1 MKRKTF
7 LGTIILLFC
16 LVFLTV
22 CSVSTSNGGNDY
34 TEEEPLQPIYYTVSF
49 ILNNNEIYNEQSV
62 QNGTLVKRLE
72 NPTDLENS
80 RFVGWYETPNFT
92 KRFIFSKAITN
103 NMNLYARFISN
114 DYIPT
119 GEKFTIE
126 APIPGSNIFIEDEN
140 GARNITIPSLYVCD
154 HEVTQDEW
162 TKYMKPNNLKDS
174 WGKGDN
180 YPIYNVCWYD
190 CIVYCNLRSEAE
202 GLVPAYYII
211 IDGEENYDVVT
222 WLTQD
227 GSNLEVDADGKFYYK
242 ETRDKNH
249 VPSDSAISAV
259 LDQVQCNLDANGYRI
274 PTEAEWEFIARGGR
288 ANDATYENIG
298 DYAWYSGNCKDGE
311 KKSHEVKQKLPNTL
325 GIYDI
330 LGNVSEIC
338 FDRHGTI
345 TSQTDIFG
353 AEGPKCIRRGG
364 CYVNDKTGT
373 DTGKDDGIK
382 YPTGCNIEARG
393 QPKYPYEISE
403 YGGLRVI
410 CTVNN

>member
-1 MKRKTF
+1 MRK
-7 LGTIILLFC
+7 LKILIVLLSSILLA
-16 LVFLTV
+16 
-22 CSVSTSNGGNDY
+22 CSVSTSSGGNDY
-34 TEEEPLQPIYYTVSF
+34 TEEEVSYTVNFYDNNSNLLESQI
-49 ILNNNEIYNEQSV
+49 ILLGNKAERPANPEI
-62 QNGTLVKRLE
+62 
-72 NPTDLENS
+72 DENS
-80 RFVGWYETPNFT
+80 RFVGWYENPNFT
-92 KRFIFSKAITN
+92 KRFIFSKPITEN
-103 NMNLYARFISN
+103 KNLYARFISN
-114 DYIPT
+114 NYIPT
-119 GEKFTIE
+119 GEEFIIE
-126 APIPGSNIFIEDEN
+126 APIQGSNIFIEDEN

-162 TKYMKPNNLKDS
+162 AKYMKPNNLKDS

-202 GLVPAYYII
+202 GLVPAYYIM

-288 ANDATYENIG
+288 DNDATYESIG
-298 DYAWYSGNCKDGE
+298 DYAWYSGNCKGGE

-353 AEGPKCIRRGG
+353 AEGPKYIRRGG

-410 CTVNN
+410 CTFN

>member
-1 MKRKTF
+1 MRK
-7 LGTIILLFC
+7 LKILIVLLSSILLA
-16 LVFLTV
+16 
-22 CSVSTSNGGNDY
+22 CSVSTSSGGNDY
-34 TEEEPLQPIYYTVSF
+34 TEEEESSQPIYYTVSF
-49 ILNNNEIYNEQSV
+49 ILNNNEIYDEQSV
-62 QNGTLVKRLE
+62 QNGTLVKRPE

-80 RFVGWYETPNFT
+80 RFVAWYETPNFT

-114 DYIPT
+114 NYIPT
-119 GEKFTIE
+119 GEEFTINV
-126 APIPGSNIFIEDEN
+126 PIQGSNIFIEDEN
-140 GARNITIPSLYVCD
+140 GTRNITIPSLYVCD

-162 TKYMKPNNLKDS
+162 AKYMKPNNLKDS

-242 ETRDKNH
+242 ETRDKNR

-274 PTEAEWEFIARGGR
+274 PTEAEWEFIARGGS
-288 ANDATYENIG
+288 ANDATYESID
-298 DYAWYSGNCKDGE
+298 DYAWYSGNCEGGE

-364 CYVNDKTGT
+364 CYVNKKDGT
-373 DTGKDDGIK
+373 DIGKDDKIS

-410 CTVNN
+410 CTFN

>member
-1 MKRKTF
+1 MRK
-7 LGTIILLFC
+7 LKILIVLLSSILLA
-16 LVFLTV
+16 
-22 CSVSTSNGGNDY
+22 CSVSTSSDGNDY
-34 TEEEPLQPIYYTVSF
+34 TEEESLQPTYYRVSF
-49 ILNNNEIYNEQSV
+49 YNNGEVYDSQSV
-62 QNGTLVKRLE
+62 QSGTRAQRPA
-72 NPTDLENS
+72 NPEGDKNL
-80 RFVGWYETPNFT
+80 RFVGWYENPNFT
-92 KRFIFSKAITN
+92 KRFIFNKAVDTDV
-103 NMNLYARFISN
+103 NLYARFISN

-119 GEKFTIE
+119 GEEFTIE
-126 APIPGSNIFIEDEN
+126 ASIQGSNIFIEDEN

-162 TKYMKPNNLKDS
+162 AKYMKPNNLKDS

-227 GSNLEVDADGKFYYK
+227 GSNLEVDDGKFYYK
-242 ETRDKNH
+242 ETRNKNH
-249 VPSDSAISAV
+249 VPDDSAISAV

-274 PTEAEWEFIARGGR
+274 PTEAEWEFIARGGKN
-288 ANDATYENIG
+288 NDATYEPLAN
-298 DYAWYSGNCKDGE
+298 YAWCKPHGANL
-311 KKSHEVKQKLPNTL
+311 HEIKTLQPNTL

-364 CYVNDKTGT
+364 CYVNEITGT
-373 DTGKDDGIK
+373 DKGKDDKIS

-403 YGGLRVI
+403 YGGLRII

>member
-1 MKRKTF
+1 MKKKTF

-22 CSVSTSNGGNDY
+22 CSVSTSSGGNDY
-34 TEEEPLQPIYYTVSF
+34 TEEESLQPTYYKVSF
-49 ILNNNEIYNEQSV
+49 YNNGEVYDSQSV
-62 QNGTLVKRLE
+62 QSGTLAQRPANPEGDE
-72 NPTDLENS
+72 NL

-92 KRFIFSKAITN
+92 KRFIFNKAIIN

-140 GARNITIPSLYVCD
+140 GTRNITIPSLYVCD
-154 HEVTQDEW
+154 HEVTQSEW
-162 TKYMKPNNLKDS
+162 AKYMKPNNLN

-227 GSNLEVDADGKFYYK
+227 GSNLEVDDGKFYYK
-242 ETRDKNH
+242 ETRDKNR

-274 PTEAEWEFIARGGR
+274 PTEAEWEFIARGGS
-288 ANDATYENIG
+288 AKDATYESIG
-298 DYAWYSGNCKDGE
+298 DYAWYSGNCKGGE
-311 KKSHEVKQKLPNTL
+311 KKSHEVKQKSPNTL

-382 YPTGCNIEARG
+382 YPTGCNIESRG

>member
-1 MKRKTF
+1 MRK
-7 LGTIILLFC
+7 LKILIVLLSSILFA
-16 LVFLTV
+16 
-22 CSVSTSNGGNDY
+22 CSVSMSGNINDY
-34 TEEEPLQPIYYTVSF
+34 TEKEVSYTVNFYDNDSN
-49 ILNNNEIYNEQSV
+49 L
-62 QNGTLVKRLE
+62 LE
-72 NPTDLENS
+72 SKIVLLGDKVEKPVDLESDENL
-80 RFVGWYETPNFT
+80 RFAGWYEDISFT
-92 KRFIFSKAITN
+92 KRFNFNNPITEN
-103 NMNLYARFISN
+103 KNLYARFIDIS
-114 DYIPT
+114 YIQIENPT
-119 GEKFTIE
+119 TIDTVVE
-126 APIPGSNIFIEDEN
+126 GSSIFISDEN
-140 GARNITIPSLYVCD
+140 ATRNITIPALFICD
-154 HEVTQDEW
+154 HEVTQSEW
-162 TKYMKPNNLKDS
+162 TKYMKPNNLKDN
-174 WGKGDN
+174 WGKGDD

-190 CIVYCNLRSEAE
+190 CIIYCNLRSEAE
-202 GLVPAYYII
+202 GLIPAYYIM
-211 IDGEENYDVVT
+211 IDGKENYDVIT

-227 GSNLEVDADGKFYYK
+227 GSNIEVDADGKFYYR

-274 PTEAEWEFIARGGR
+274 PTEAEWEFIARGGK
-288 ANDATYENIG
+288 ANDATYESIG
-298 DYAWYSGNCKDGE
+298 DYAWYSGNCKGGE

-338 FDRHGTI
+338 FDRLGTI

-353 AEGPKCIRRGG
+353 AEGPKCVRRGG

-410 CTVNN
+410 CTVN